1 MKLSSDTEAALDF
14 LTTQQG
20 ELRKRNDMGVIL
32 EIAAANGL
40 IDTINDMVLIGKNVY
55 SCYGI
60 LKKMSANDEG
70 YKRLEHE
77 FMTNVH
83 ILRGHIG
90 TLCELL
96 PELERS
102 RFETVYLGMTQGTV
116 RNIVDL
122 AHDLSALKNLQNN
135 SKYGGN

>member
-1 MKLSSDTEAALDF
+1 MKLSSDTEAALEF

-32 EIAAANGL
+32 EIAATNAL
-40 IDTINDMVLIGKNVY
+40 IDDMNNMVLVGKNVY

-60 LKKMSANDEG
+60 LRKMSANDEG

-83 ILRGHIG
+83 VLRGHIG
-90 TLCELL
+90 TVSELL
-96 PELERS
+96 PELERN

-135 SKYGGN
+135 SKYGEN

>member
-1 MKLSSDTEAALDF
+1 MKLSSDTEAALEF

-32 EIAAANGL
+32 EIAATNAL
-40 IDTINDMVLIGKNVY
+40 IDDINNMVLVGKNVY

-60 LKKMSANDEG
+60 LRKMSANDEG

-83 ILRGHIG
+83 VLRGHIG
-90 TLCELL
+90 TVSELL
-96 PELERS
+96 PELERN

-135 SKYGGN
+135 SKYGEN